1 MVDNNTC
8 KKKAGDGAHD
18 PTMVCVGGAGKGACH
33 GDRYRDN
40 CLSNTNLSTETQ
52 VPTLRNGSTLG
63 MRTTMLPR

>member
-1 MVDNNTC
+1 M
-8 KKKAGDGAHD
+8 HD

-52 VPTLRNGSTLG
+52 VPTLQFCMASTLG
-63 MRTTMLPR
+63 MRTTISPRSGGSHGKLFHPH